1 MKLET
6 EYLGMSKLFK
16 YAIKSYFKN
25 ITVWNALKHSSTHR
39 AASHSPSFCC
49 FCNTLHT
56 SLLAWPFFP
65 SAIFFLENA
74 FQQVAAHFSL
84 YNDGLEIS

>member
-25 ITVWNALKHSSTHR
+25 VAV
-39 AASHSPSFCC
+39 C
-49 FCNTLHT
+49 
-56 SLLAWPFFP
+56 LAFFL
-65 SAIFFLENA
+65 SVVFFLENA
-74 FQQVAAHFSL
+74 FQQVAALFCL
-84 YNDGLEIS
+84 YNNGLEIS